1 MDSEDLESFTLEPES
16 LGECVYKTFSKC
28 NCIQFW
34 REREGDREGEKEGGR
49 EGGREGSATQE
60 KILEYSKFSNHRLFL
75 TRTKF

>member
-34 REREGDREGEKEGGR
+34 REREADREGEKEGGR
-49 EGGREGSATQE
+49 EGGREAQLRKKSWNIQNFQIIGCS
-60 KILEYSKFSNHRLFL
+60 
-75 TRTKF
+75 

>member
-49 EGGREGSATQE
+49 EGGRERGREGGKRNSGKNLGIF
-60 KILEYSKFSNHRLFL
+60 KIFKS
-75 TRTKF
+75 